1 MFVTYDIKPEKDLE
15 AVAKR
20 LFETLKFWLAR
31 STTLIHGPYFQ
42 PCCSG
47 TFDRLEQRLDG
58 TENDIEITRT
68 ATYPCA

>member
-1 MFVTYDIKPEKDLE
+1 MTYDIKPEKDLE

-20 LFETLKFWLAR
+20 SIRDPEILAR
-31 STTLIHGPYFQ
+31 TINDADTWPLFSAMLL
-42 PCCSG
+42 S